1 MADSAELAPI
11 IERFA
16 QSECSWLS
24 TVRPSGKVHAS
35 PVWHV
40 WYEGCIYVVTMETAV
55 KARNIQTNPS
65 VYVAHPDPLD
75 AIIMEGEARLV
86 DEMMAPLV
94 PLFLAKYE
102 WDISADPEYQAII
115 EITPIKIMAWG
126 SEGASNRRTWEGPDL
141 RLDGIQVAVT

>member
-1 MADSAELAPI
+1 MADPTELASI
-11 IERFA
+11 IARFA
-16 QSECSWLS
+16 RSDCSWLS

-55 KARNIQTNPS
+55 KARNIQINPS
-65 VYVAHPDPLD
+65 VYVTHPDPID

-102 WDISADPEYQAII
+102 WDISADSEYQAII

-126 SEGASNRRTWEGPDL
+126 SEGASNRRTWEGADL
-141 RLDGIQVAVT
+141 RLDGIQVTYT